1 MGHFTCLH
9 ALCKL
14 ELTITLTYQK
24 REVLREARNEMA
36 LRCAR
41 YVVKIAF
48 FGI

>member
-24 REVLREARNEMA
+24 REVEKPEMKW
-36 LRCAR
+36 LCAR

-48 FGI
+48 FGV